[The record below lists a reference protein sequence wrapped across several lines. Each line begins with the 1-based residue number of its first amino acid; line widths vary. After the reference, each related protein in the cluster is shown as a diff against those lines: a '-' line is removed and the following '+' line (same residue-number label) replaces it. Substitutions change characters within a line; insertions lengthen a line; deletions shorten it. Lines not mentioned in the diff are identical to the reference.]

1 MRCFQVV
8 LSCGLLCAG
17 LAQGQTARP
26 FADPSELQ
34 PVKTPGGVSVTL
46 NVNYA
51 TLHAYNLQTG
61 KTDTLHLR
69 TYNGMPV
76 GPTIRIEPGATLDMM
91 LNNQLP
97 KDPPP
102 CKPDEPMHDHN
113 TPNCFNFTNMHT
125 HGLHV
130 SPKGNS
136 DNVLLVVKPG
146 ESQPYKFVLPANHPA
161 GTFWYHSHRHGSTA
175 LQVSS
180 GMEGALIVDGTRTYA
195 DRAKHE
201 GIADIDTVLKQEG
214 GKSVV
219 EHIALFQQVQYSCRN
234 AAGKL
239 VTTCIDADGK
249 PMVGEIEGYQKDQF
263 GPGTWG
269 TSMRYTT
276 INGTVQPTVPAE
288 AGQIYRFRLIH
299 GGVRDT
305 IGLHVTLSDL
315 ASDVLPTGLTPSAE
329 QSWVDKHCLKQEVP
343 QFEIA
348 ADGLTRTSMSQK
360 IVNVLQPGYRSDV
373 LMVFPKKGLYC
384 VTDDPLLPASEIN
397 SELFTL
403 PKGLKATPPVPEERR
418 LLALIEVTGEQV
430 VPDGGIRAYLGSE
443 LYKGNPELP
452 EDVRTDL
459 KNLKTAAFSPLPDLR
474 SVAKVEHQ
482 TTTFNVDI
490 SHEPAVFQIDGKPYS
505 GPEHIDKTL
514 DLGTVDE
521 WVITSQ
527 RAGHP
532 FHIHVNAFQIVK
544 ITNDKGENIIDSNGK
559 CTELKLMKDG
569 KPAPDPQYCDQI
581 GVFRD
586 TIFIKANYHI
596 TMRTHYED
604 FAGDFVLHCHIL
616 DHEDEGMMQNI
627 RIDDPKHPNTGLFG
641 NETMQMDH

>member
-34 PVKTPGGVSVTL
+34 PVKIPGGVSVTL

-249 PMVGEIEGYQKDQF
+249 PMVGEIEG
-263 GPGTWG
+263 T
-269 TSMRYTT
+269 R
-276 INGTVQPTVPAE
+276 
-288 AGQIYRFRLIH
+288 
-299 GGVRDT
+299 
-305 IGLHVTLSDL
+305 
-315 ASDVLPTGLTPSAE
+315 
-329 QSWVDKHCLKQEVP
+329 
-343 QFEIA
+343 
-348 ADGLTRTSMSQK
+348 RTS
-360 IVNVLQPGYRSDV
+360 LGR
-373 LMVFPKKGLYC
+373 GRG
-384 VTDDPLLPASEIN
+384 
-397 SELFTL
+397 ELRC
-403 PKGLKATPPVPEERR
+403 ATRPSTARCSRR
-418 LLALIEVTGEQV
+418 CRRRRDGSTG
-430 VPDGGIRAYLGSE
+430 
-443 LYKGNPELP
+443 
-452 EDVRTDL
+452 
-459 KNLKTAAFSPLPDLR
+459 
-474 SVAKVEHQ
+474 
-482 TTTFNVDI
+482 
-490 SHEPAVFQIDGKPYS
+490 S
-505 GPEHIDKTL
+505 G
-514 DLGTVDE
+514 
-521 WVITSQ
+521 
-527 RAGHP
+527 
-532 FHIHVNAFQIVK
+532 
-544 ITNDKGENIIDSNGK
+544 
-559 CTELKLMKDG
+559 
-569 KPAPDPQYCDQI
+569 
-581 GVFRD
+581 
-586 TIFIKANYHI
+586 
-596 TMRTHYED
+596 
-604 FAGDFVLHCHIL
+604 
-616 DHEDEGMMQNI
+616 
-627 RIDDPKHPNTGLFG
+627 
-641 NETMQMDH
+641 